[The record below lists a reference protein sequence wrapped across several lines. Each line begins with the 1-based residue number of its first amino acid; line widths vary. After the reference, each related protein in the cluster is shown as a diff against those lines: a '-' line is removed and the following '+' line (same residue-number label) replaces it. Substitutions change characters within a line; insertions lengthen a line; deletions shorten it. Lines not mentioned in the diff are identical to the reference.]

1 MMIRGAFGNGY
12 NVPQSASEVTLVLG
26 STSVA
31 FVLDLTFVALG
42 QDLKSMEEFLLT
54 DFSNLVHLYS
64 IAE

>member
-1 MMIRGAFGNGY
+1 M
-12 NVPQSASEVTLVLG
+12 VLG

-54 DFSNLVHLYS
+54 DFSNLVHLYY

>member
-1 MMIRGAFGNGY
+1 
-12 NVPQSASEVTLVLG
+12 
-26 STSVA
+26 VA

-42 QDLKSMEEFLLT
+42 QDLTKSMEEFLLT